1 LHTLALANTPTARN
15 VASNCEHGIPA
26 LGAVLLGWK
35 SDGDAHI
42 SPTTGGLPQTSVAAA
57 APPVQ
62 QLAAMLT
69 MVLPRLLSHD
79 PVVANGAMTLT
90 LTAAHDVVD
99 GGNGVANGISC
110 DVWLQTVLYPHSAA
124 GVGSEPQHVVA

>member
-1 LHTLALANTPTARN
+1 MLGLANSPFVRN
-15 VASNCEHGIPA
+15 VVSNCEHCSPL
-26 LGAVLLGWK
+26 LGATLLGWK
-35 SDGDAHI
+35 SDGEAHI
-42 SPTTGGLPQTSVAAA
+42 SPTTGGLPQTSVAAE

-62 QLAAMLT
+62 QLAAT
-69 MVLPRLLSHD
+69 ENIVRPTLPSHE
-79 PVVANGAMTLT
+79 PVVANGPMMLT

-99 GGNGVANGISC
+99 GGNAVAKGVSC